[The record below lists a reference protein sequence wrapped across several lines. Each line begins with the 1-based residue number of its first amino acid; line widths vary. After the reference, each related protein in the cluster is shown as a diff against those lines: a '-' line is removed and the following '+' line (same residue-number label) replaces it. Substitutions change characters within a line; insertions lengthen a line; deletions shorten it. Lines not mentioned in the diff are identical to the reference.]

1 MERERDR
8 PLACKFPGQSG
19 KPVRIADFE
28 ENTQRGGER
37 PELPRRKKSEDATV
51 NSLELEEKK
60 NLASSQRFKGYRT
73 KQNKNKM
80 GKNQLYKTW
89 KMLLGNSKPK

>member
-1 MERERDR
+1 MR
-8 PLACKFPGQSG
+8 KIHN
-19 KPVRIADFE
+19 VE
-28 ENTQRGGER
+28 EKDQNYQEK
-37 PELPRRKKSEDATV
+37 KKSEDATV

>member
-1 MERERDR
+1 MEEKDQNYQE
-8 PLACKFPGQSG
+8 K
-19 KPVRIADFE
+19 
-28 ENTQRGGER
+28 
-37 PELPRRKKSEDATV
+37 KKSEDATV

-89 KMLLGNSKPK
+89 KMLLGILNQSKTKNE

>member
-1 MERERDR
+1 MLKPLPSITKEQCTSKGKELTQTFLAVDADFKSVYFWRERDR

-37 PELPRRKKSEDATV
+37 PELPRKK
-51 NSLELEEKK
+51 KI
-60 NLASSQRFKGYRT
+60 
-73 KQNKNKM
+73 
-80 GKNQLYKTW
+80 
-89 KMLLGNSKPK
+89 